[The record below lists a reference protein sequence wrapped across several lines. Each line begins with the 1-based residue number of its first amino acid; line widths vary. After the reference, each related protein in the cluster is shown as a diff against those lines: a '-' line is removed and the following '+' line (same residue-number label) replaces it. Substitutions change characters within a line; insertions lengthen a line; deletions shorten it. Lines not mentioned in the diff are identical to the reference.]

1 MKILKGVGVLAAT
14 AVLALAGCSNAAPE
28 QAAGTGTT
36 NDNADQAAGQRND
49 SSSSSG
55 DITVAVVTHGKAG
68 DSFWD
73 IVKSGADQ
81 AGKDL
86 GVKVNYSGDGDPAQ
100 QSQLID
106 NAVAQGVD
114 GLVVSMANPDGVRDS
129 VQKAVS
135 AGIPVITIN
144 SGLERSKDFGA
155 ITHVGQSESLA
166 GEAAGE
172 KLAEAGLKKVLC
184 VVHEAGNVGLE
195 SRCDGVRK
203 TLGGTVENLQVDVSN
218 AADAQN
224 TIKSKL
230 MADQSVDGLITLNPV
245 VAKAAIQAK
254 QEAGSDVTL
263 ATFDVSAD
271 ICDAIAAG
279 DLLFAVDQQPYLQGY
294 LPVQFIAL
302 KIRNGNDVGGG
313 QPVYSGPGFVT
324 KENAEQVKQYAARG
338 TR

>member
-1 MKILKGVGVLAAT
+1 MKILKGVGVLAVT
-14 AVLALAGCSNAAPE
+14 ALLTLAGCSNAAPD
-28 QAAGTGTT
+28 QASGTDTT
-36 NDNADQAAGQRND
+36 NENTNRAADQNGDA
-49 SSSSSG
+49 SS
-55 DITVAVVTHGKAG
+55 DITIAVVTHGKPG
-68 DSFWD
+68 DAFWD
-73 IVKSGADQ
+73 IVKTGADQ

-86 GVKVNYSGDGDPAQ
+86 GVKVTYSGDGDPAQ

-129 VQKAVS
+129 VEKAVS

-144 SGLERSKDFGA
+144 SGLERSKEFGA

-172 KLAEAGLKKVLC
+172 KLAEAGLTKVLC

-195 SRCDGVRK
+195 ARCDGVRK

-230 MADQSVDGLITLNPV
+230 MADQSVDGVITLNPV

-254 QEAGSDVTL
+254 QEAGRDVTL

-271 ICDAIAAG
+271 ICDAIISG

-324 KENAEQVKQYAARG
+324 KENAEQVKQFAARG